1 MKTLTLIKGLPILV
15 VMVIISSS
23 LPTRA
28 ASQNQ
33 PSEASLPDLATYYS
47 VKDFSELIAELS
59 STIYIDLK
67 NVSVREALFQIARK
81 ANLEVDFDAD
91 FFDSDLTIT
100 LQQNSIT
107 VGEAL
112 EAVLKG
118 TGYESLITMNHQIL
132 LREVVPEIVE
142 EPVQQ
147 VTVNG
152 RVTDAD
158 SGESLMGVTVFVM
171 GTQTGTTTNADGR
184 FTLAVPEGGEV
195 LAFSYVG
202 YVQIGRA
209 HV

>member
-1 MKTLTLIKGLPILV
+1 M
-15 VMVIISSS
+15 
-23 LPTRA
+23 
-28 ASQNQ
+28 
-33 PSEASLPDLATYYS
+33 
-47 VKDFSELIAELS
+47 
-59 STIYIDLK
+59 
-67 NVSVREALFQIARK
+67 EALFQIARK
-81 ANLEVDFDAD
+81 ANLEVAFDAD

-158 SGESLMGVTVFVM
+158 SGESLDRKSTRLNSSHVAISYAVFCLKKKTEPV
-171 GTQTGTTTNADGR
+171 R
-184 FTLAVPEGGEV
+184 
-195 LAFSYVG
+195 
-202 YVQIGRA
+202 
-209 HV
+209 